1 MSSGLWNVTQVG
13 DSWHRSC
20 PHLSQVFIHNTTLRH
35 FCPMSLTFNFFIN
48 IKIDRIPES
57 LPSFMFR
64 HPVLENIL
72 CFFAGFVV
80 VITMG
85 TGSKSPVLNTLM
97 TSHLSLVQPLRGFSG
112 DHKGARRHSP
122 SLLLPHL
129 LPQVL
134 FKTSDKTDSHW
145 QGPEQWADSC
155 GRQVE
160 DARPDLLRADQL
172 PRPQQPLLTTCH
184 PSTSLTS
191 EQTLPKTFSPVQYSK
206 TATSACDIFGC
217 IFCTVSRENENQ

>member
-1 MSSGLWNVTQVG
+1 MSTCLWKVTQVG

-20 PHLSQVFIHNTTLRH
+20 PHLSQVLIHNTTDHH
-35 FCPMSLTFNFFIN
+35 FCPILLTSNFFTN

-97 TSHLSLVQPLRGFSG
+97 TSPLSLVQPLGGFSG
-112 DHKGARRHSP
+112 DHKGATRHSP

-134 FKTSDKTDSHW
+134 FKTSDETDSHW